1 MIRLMGFIC
10 FVLCFVPALCVP
22 ETNAAIR
29 QRMSQAMSSDNFVKR
44 TTPKED
50 AALREE
56 RAKETLNAKKTE
68 KPKSKE
74 EIELERLYN
83 ECERDNANF
92 NRSCAAKL
100 FRKLCGNLV
109 FTEEGMPPK
118 ISVVKGSVI
127 ELQLENKPRSFWK
140 ILNSRK
146 DVLQKQ
152 TVTRE
157 NGTLIVKYKAGGKGE
172 TKLSLYNMAKNDDD
186 YSVTKVKFFRVYV
199 D

>member
-1 MIRLMGFIC
+1 MIRVMGFIC
-10 FVLCFVPALCVP
+10 FVLFFWQLTFVP
-22 ETNAAIR
+22 ESNAAIR
-29 QRMSQAMSSDNFVKR
+29 QKMSRAMSSDNFVKR
-44 TTPKED
+44 TTPEED
-50 AALREE
+50 AAME
-56 RAKETLNAKKTE
+56 AAAAQ
-68 KPKSKE
+68 KPKTKE
-74 EIELERLYN
+74 EIELEQLYN

-118 ISVVKGSVI
+118 VSVVKGSVI
-127 ELQLENKPRSFWK
+127 ELQLENKSRSFWK

-152 TVTRE
+152 AVTRE
-157 NGTLIVKYKAGGKGE
+157 DGKLIVKYKACGKGE
-172 TKLSLYNMAKNDDD
+172 TKLSLYNMAKNNDD
-186 YSVTKVKFFRVYV
+186 YTVTKVKFFRVYV